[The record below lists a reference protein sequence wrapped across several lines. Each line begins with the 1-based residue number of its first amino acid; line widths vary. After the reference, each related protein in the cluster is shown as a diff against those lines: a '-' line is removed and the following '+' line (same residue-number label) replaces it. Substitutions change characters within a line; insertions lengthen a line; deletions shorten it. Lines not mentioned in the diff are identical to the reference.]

1 MPLWP
6 YVIDTRI
13 LADHLESLVVKSLS
27 TSGLHIIE
35 QNTLYFGFE
44 SPWNLWLLI
53 FGKFRWK
60 LMRTRHGIAFCLCAL
75 HIISNA
81 NLYYGKESN
90 GFKIQDN
97 ACKRGLKIDP
107 EQEFTK
113 LLLTIILFWKVHIL
127 FCPFTLKQQK
137 WLSTFEEESN
147 TTTKKS
153 ITP

>member
-1 MPLWP
+1 MNINENSAWDSLLSMCIT
-6 YVIDTRI
+6 YV
-13 LADHLESLVVKSLS
+13 K
-27 TSGLHIIE
+27 
-35 QNTLYFGFE
+35 Q
-44 SPWNLWLLI
+44 
-53 FGKFRWK
+53 
-60 LMRTRHGIAFCLCAL
+60 
-75 HIISNA
+75 A
-81 NLYYGKESN
+81 NMYYGKESN

-107 EQEFTK
+107 KQEFTK

-153 ITP
+153 IAA